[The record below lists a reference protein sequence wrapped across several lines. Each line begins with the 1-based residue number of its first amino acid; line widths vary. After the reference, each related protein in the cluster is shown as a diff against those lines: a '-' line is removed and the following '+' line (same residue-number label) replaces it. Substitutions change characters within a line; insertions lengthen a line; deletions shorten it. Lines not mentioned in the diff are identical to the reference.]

1 VGIGTHG
8 FAPYPFQTPM
18 GIQYQNVPVDIDE
31 GTLNKIATTT
41 GGKYFRA
48 TNNATLKSIYEK
60 IDKLEKAKIDVT
72 QYHKK
77 TELYLPFALIALGFL
92 LLEFI
97 LKNTLF
103 RGALTSQMLRF
114 AHIDILWGLVAIPV
128 FIFMFLEITR
138 WKRKAIK
145 KLGDREV
152 VKQMMPDVSF
162 SRPWIKF
169 ILFAVA
175 YSLCIIGAADPQ
187 IGSKVEEVKRKGA
200 DLMILLDVSNSM
212 LAQDLAPSRLENA
225 KRAIAQ
231 LIDNLHDDR
240 IGLIVFAGQ
249 AYVQLPVTTDYSAA
263 KLFLSTINTNMVPT
277 QGTAIGAAI
286 DLGMKSFDFKNG
298 TGKAMIIITDGEN
311 HEDDAVAAAKN
322 ATDKDVS
329 VHVIGVGSVQG
340 APIPYY
346 QDGKQMGFH
355 KDEDGKTDVL
365 SKLNEDMC
373 KEIAAAGN
381 GAYVRATNANSGFSL
396 VMDQIAKIQRKTV
409 DSKSFKEYEDRF
421 QFFLGFALLLLVA
434 EFFISNRKSQRLSNL
449 KLFEVK
455 NK

>member
-1 VGIGTHG
+1 
-8 FAPYPFQTPM
+8 
-18 GIQYQNVPVDIDE
+18 
-31 GTLNKIATTT
+31 
-41 GGKYFRA
+41 
-48 TNNATLKSIYEK
+48 
-60 IDKLEKAKIDVT
+60 
-72 QYHKK
+72 
-77 TELYLPFALIALGFL
+77 
-92 LLEFI
+92 
-97 LKNTLF
+97 
-103 RGALTSQMLRF
+103 MLRF

-145 KLGDREV
+145 QLGDKEV

-162 SRPWIKF
+162 SRPWWKF
-169 ILFAVA
+169 ALFAFA

-212 LAQDLAPSRLENA
+212 LSQDMIPNRLENA
-225 KRAIAQ
+225 KRALAQ
-231 LIDNLHDDR
+231 LIDNMHDDR

-249 AYVQLPVTTDYSAA
+249 AYVQLPMTTDYSAA

-286 DLGMKSFDFKNG
+286 DLGMKSFDFKDG

-322 ATDKDVS
+322 ATDRDVS
-329 VHVIGVGSVQG
+329 VHVIGIGSVEG
-340 APIPYY
+340 APVPIY
-346 QDGKQMGFH
+346 QDGKQVGFH
-355 KDEDGKTDVL
+355 KDEQGKEVI
-365 SKLNEDMC
+365 SKLDESMG

-381 GAYVRATNANSGFSL
+381 GAYVRATNASSGL
-396 VMDQIAKIQRKTV
+396 NIIMDQIGKIQRKTV
-409 DSKSFKEYEDRF
+409 DSKSFKDYEDRF
-421 QFFLGFALLLLVA
+421 QFFLGFALLLLIA

-455 NK
+455 NT